1 MTATKAKY
9 MNVSVTANFPD
20 ASEVE
25 GIVKEAVKGMA
36 GKTVN
41 EETMRQLINEIAA
54 AVIDKTTYE
63 LHIAS

>member
-1 MTATKAKY
+1 MTTTKARY

-25 GIVKEAVKGMA
+25 DIVKEAVKGMT
-36 GKTVN
+36 GKKVN
-41 EETMRQLINEIAA
+41 EEAKRQLINEIAA

-63 LHIAS
+63 LSVLS